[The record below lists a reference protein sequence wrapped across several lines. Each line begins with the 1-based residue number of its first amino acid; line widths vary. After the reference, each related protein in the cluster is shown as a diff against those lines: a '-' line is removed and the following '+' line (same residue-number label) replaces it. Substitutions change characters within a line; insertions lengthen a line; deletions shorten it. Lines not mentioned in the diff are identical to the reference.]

1 LIDDTRKKLN
11 GGDFTMTVT
20 IYTQSSCSS
29 SRKAIKW
36 LKENNIPFV
45 EKRITSQ
52 PLTLSEFKDILRMTE
67 DGTDEIIATNSNDF
81 KNLDVDI
88 EQLSILELYQLITQ
102 HPRMLRS
109 PILIDEKRIQVGY
122 NEMDIRRFIPRK
134 VRAYELNAMQRLVN
148 QA

>member
-1 LIDDTRKKLN
+1 
-11 GGDFTMTVT
+11 MTVT

-36 LKENNIPFV
+36 LKENNITYS

-52 PLTLSEFKDILRMTE
+52 PLTLAEFKNILRMTE

-81 KNLDVDI
+81 KNLNVDI
-88 EQLSILELYQLITQ
+88 DQLSIQDLYNLIQQ

-109 PILIDEKRIQVGY
+109 PILLDEKRIQVGY

-134 VRAYELNAMQRLVN
+134 VRAYELNAMQKLAT
-148 QA
+148 QG

>member
-1 LIDDTRKKLN
+1 
-11 GGDFTMTVT
+11 MTVT

-29 SRKAIKW
+29 SRKALKW
-36 LKENNIPFV
+36 LKENNIEFT

-52 PLTLSEFKDILRMTE
+52 PLTIAEFKNILSMTE
-67 DGTDEIIATNSNDF
+67 DGTDEIIAINSNDF

-88 EQLSILELYQLITQ
+88 DQLSIQQLFELIQK

-109 PILIDEKRIQVGY
+109 PILLDEKRIQIGY

-134 VRAYELNAMQRLVN
+134 IRKYELTALQNIAVE
-148 QA
+148 

>member
-1 LIDDTRKKLN
+1 
-11 GGDFTMTVT
+11 MTVT

-29 SRKAIKW
+29 SRKALKW
-36 LKENNIPFV
+36 LKENTIDYT

-52 PLTLSEFKDILRMTE
+52 PLTLAEFKHILSMTE

-88 EQLSILELYQLITQ
+88 EQLSIQQLYKLIQ
-102 HPRMLRS
+102 QYPRMLRS
-109 PILIDEKRIQVGY
+109 PILLDEKRIQVGY

-134 VRAYELNAMQRLVN
+134 VRAFELHALQKLVVE
-148 QA
+148 

>member
-1 LIDDTRKKLN
+1 
-11 GGDFTMTVT
+11 MTVT

-36 LKENNIPFV
+36 LNENNIPFV

-52 PLTLSEFKDILRMTE
+52 PLTLAEFKNILSMTE

-81 KNLDVDI
+81 KNIDI
-88 EQLSILELYQLITQ
+88 DIDQLSIQDLYNLIQQ
-102 HPRMLRS
+102 HPRLLRS
-109 PILIDEKRIQVGY
+109 PILLDKKRIQVGY

-134 VRAYELNAMQRLVN
+134 VRAYELNVMQQLAN
-148 QA
+148 EG

>member
-1 LIDDTRKKLN
+1 
-11 GGDFTMTVT
+11 MTVT

-36 LKENNIPFV
+36 LKENDIKFT

-52 PLTLSEFKDILRMTE
+52 PLTLAEFKNILRMTE

-81 KNLDVDI
+81 KNLNLDI
-88 EQLSILELYQLITQ
+88 DQLSIQDLYNLIQ
-102 HPRMLRS
+102 QYPRMLRS
-109 PILIDEKRIQVGY
+109 PILLDEKRIQVGY

-134 VRAYELNAMQRLVN
+134 VRAYELNAMQQLAT
-148 QA
+148 QG

>member
-1 LIDDTRKKLN
+1 
-11 GGDFTMTVT
+11 MTVT

-36 LKENNIPFV
+36 LKENKINYT

-52 PLTLSEFKDILRMTE
+52 PLTLAEFKNILRMTE

-81 KNLDVDI
+81 KNLDIDI
-88 EQLSILELYQLITQ
+88 DQLSIQDLYNLIQQ

-109 PILIDEKRIQVGY
+109 PILLDEKRIQVGY

-134 VRAYELNAMQRLVN
+134 VRAYELNAMQQLVS
-148 QA
+148 QV